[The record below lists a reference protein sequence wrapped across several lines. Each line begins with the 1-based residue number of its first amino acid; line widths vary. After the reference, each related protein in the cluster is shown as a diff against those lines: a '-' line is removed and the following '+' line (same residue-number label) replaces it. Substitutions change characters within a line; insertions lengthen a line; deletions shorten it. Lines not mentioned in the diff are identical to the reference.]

1 MLNYQP
7 IRARYELAVRDA
19 LLALG
24 VPLHYDNVQE
34 EVIPPGGSVTTY
46 ATITISFPS
55 STEADLCGGV
65 VHVRGNVQVN
75 MYAPRMGG
83 MLRLEQMASAVVC
96 ALMNIGSYPEPDG
109 VITSVQSVSGPTPLL
124 SGQDPQAITVVSA
137 PFTARVVEVDAGDG
151 DGGDPGGGGDGTP
164 PVGVT
169 TADVDLTNPTR
180 AAFENIETTIISPP
194 GAGVTTQEDANQYF
208 AQVIDELDEAAE
220 SIGDYTNISDLDELI

>member
-7 IRARYELAVRDA
+7 IRARYELAIRDA
-19 LLALG
+19 LLPLG

-65 VHVRGNVQVN
+65 VHIRGNVQVN

-83 MLRLEQMASAVVC
+83 MLRLEQMASAVIC
-96 ALMNIGSYPEPDG
+96 ALMDIGSYPEPDG
-109 VITSVQSVSGPTPLL
+109 VITSVQSISGPTPLL
-124 SGQDPQAITVVSA
+124 SGQDPQAIAVVAA
-137 PFTARVVEVDAGDG
+137 PFTARVIEVDAGDDG
-151 DGGDPGGGGDGTP
+151 DGGTP
-164 PVGVT
+164 PVSVT

-208 AQVIDELDEAAE
+208 ARVIDELDEAAE